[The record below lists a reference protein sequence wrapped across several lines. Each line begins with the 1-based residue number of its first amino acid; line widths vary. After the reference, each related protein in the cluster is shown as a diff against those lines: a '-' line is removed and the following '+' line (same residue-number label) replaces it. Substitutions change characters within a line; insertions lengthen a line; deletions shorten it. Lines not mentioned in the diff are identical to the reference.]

1 MIEELVARV
10 FATRNAIH
18 LGHWK
23 TKSYAEH
30 MALGDF
36 YEALPDKI
44 DDIVELY
51 QGAFDKIGAVETE
64 PVVGKDLIKHLQ
76 AEARWINDNRETISG
91 DICAIENQLDDLS
104 GLYWTVLYKLRFLS

>member
-10 FATRNAIH
+10 FATRNAVH
-18 LGHWK
+18 TGHWK

-36 YEALPDKI
+36 YDALVDKI
-44 DDIVELY
+44 DDVVEMY

-76 AEARWINDNRETISG
+76 TEARWINDNRESISG
-91 DICAIENQLDDLS
+91 DICALENQLDELA
-104 GLYWTVLYKLRFLS
+104 GLYLSTLYKLRFLS